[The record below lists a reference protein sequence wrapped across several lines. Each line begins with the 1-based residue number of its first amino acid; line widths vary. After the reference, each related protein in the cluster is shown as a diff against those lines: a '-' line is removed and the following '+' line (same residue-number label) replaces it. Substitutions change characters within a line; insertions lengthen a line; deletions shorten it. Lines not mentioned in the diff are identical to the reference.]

1 MRDSKGCFAINF
13 DSQSGDDFTPNEKW
27 WNTHLQFWINYSN
40 QFLVA
45 GLFEIYQDHIG
56 TQHNVMLGDA
66 LYHYAEFHYAE
77 CCGARNSLEE
87 HAYSKATVILK
98 LVGWS
103 TGTL

>member
-1 MRDSKGCFAINF
+1 MRDSKGCFAINL

-45 GLFEIYQDHIG
+45 GLFEIYQDHVG

-66 LYHYAEFHYAE
+66 LYCYAE
-77 CCGARNSLEE
+77 CFGARYSLEE
-87 HAYSKATVILK
+87 HTDSKATVELK

-103 TGTL
+103 ARTF